1 MKKMISV
8 LLSIGLLLC
17 MVACG
22 QETAAPEAHTQRP
35 PVTST
40 EALSE
45 ASAEEVTVTTEPE
58 SLFSPE
64 SSEET
69 VPPTTEETV
78 PETTEPVTEQDA
90 ESSTVPVTEPAFSS
104 EQEQGTAEETESAP
118 EETQEYIWW
127 DTEEEVRRICS
138 ECNNYIV
145 SAGGSPDPGA
155 MSWAA
160 PQYTHWMGSS
170 PQWLYTQITAGID
183 QYLSEGIT
191 RMYVSYEADSRG
203 GYQVYLMF
211 SI

>member
-1 MKKMISV
+1 MKKMIAI

-17 MVACG
+17 LVACG
-22 QETAAPEAHTQRP
+22 QEAAEPEVPAQRP
-35 PVTST
+35 PATST
-40 EALSE
+40 EASSE
-45 ASAEEVTVTTEPE
+45 ASTEEEAVTTEPE
-58 SLFSPE
+58 TLLPSE

-69 VPPTTEETV
+69 APPTTEETV
-78 PETTEPVTEQDA
+78 PETTEPVTEQVTG
-90 ESSTVPVTEPAFSS
+90 SSTAPVTEPESSS
-104 EQEQGTAEETESAP
+104 EPEQETVEETESVP
-118 EETQEYIWW
+118 EETQGYIWW
-127 DTEEEVRRICS
+127 DTEEEVSRICE

-145 SAGGSPDPGA
+145 ATGGSLDPGA